1 MGKWQVGLNS
11 GCPSASACLSLV
23 LSVEREEIWE
33 RAQKMVE
40 TGGPESA
47 EWLVGAGRGH
57 PGGPW
62 GSSSL
67 RASAGE
73 ASLLRG
79 LLICSGQASSSRGR
93 LPCRGGHLR
102 SQNHRFQCLPPLKPP
117 PPRSQPVDE
126 SSRCGAGVSEAPL
139 CGRPGCAPRLC
150 GHFWGSFCRTSPETM
165 SHSPPPTL

>member
-117 PPRSQPVDE
+117 PP
-126 SSRCGAGVSEAPL
+126 GVNL
-139 CGRPGCAPRLC
+139 LMNRPGVGLGSQRPRCAAGLGVPPASA
-150 GHFWGSFCRTSPETM
+150 GTSGGP
-165 SHSPPPTL
+165 SAGQALRP